1 MTTAIPNTLLALL
14 LALKNLKTPLSKDER
29 NKLVDIGENLKEYSD
44 DQYFIK
50 KRLMAIVKANDT
62 LNQLYQEAKVKL
74 DALDGQIISDLLPT
88 DAELEKD
95 PRARFEGKPDKQSNE
110 ISHQT
115 VKVLKTEKPEETAKE
130 LPFLE
135 RLSQFLNQPSKND

>member
-1 MTTAIPNTLLALL
+1 MHNTLLALL
-14 LALKNLKTPLSKDER
+14 LALKNLESPLSEDEGKALAEVGQQLKSDPDDWDFIED
-29 NKLVDIGENLKEYSD
+29 NLMDII
-44 DQYFIK
+44 Q
-50 KRLMAIVKANDT
+50 ANDA
-62 LNQLYQEAKVKL
+62 LKQLYQQTKAKL
-74 DALDGQIISDLLPT
+74 DALDRPIPSNLLPT

-115 VKVLKTEKPEETAKE
+115 VKVLKTEKPEETAKK